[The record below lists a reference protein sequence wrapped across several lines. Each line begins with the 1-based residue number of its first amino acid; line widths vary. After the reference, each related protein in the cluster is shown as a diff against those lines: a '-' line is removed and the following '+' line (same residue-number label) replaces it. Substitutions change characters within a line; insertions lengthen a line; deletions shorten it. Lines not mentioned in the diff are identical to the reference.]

1 MTEGAPVVPALD
13 TTEQRNPRTLDID
26 TWPSERVVKTLL
38 AEDEAGVRAAAAAA
52 PELARAVDLALA
64 RLGEGG
70 RVHYFGAGA
79 SGRLGV
85 LDATEA
91 TPTFGAPPGLFTPH
105 FPGGAA
111 AVLDSGLDYEDA
123 RSLGEDD
130 AAALTSGDVAVGIT
144 ASGTTPYVAGALERA
159 RAAGALT
166 VLITCNGST
175 SLTAAV
181 DVAVVAPTGPEAV
194 TGSTRLKAG
203 TATKA
208 LLNAFSTALMVRSGR
223 TYSNLMVNLVAT
235 NEKLGARAVR
245 ILETVAGLGPA
256 DAAATLARCGGDLR
270 LAVVHAL
277 SGRPVDTCRRAL
289 TGTGVR
295 AALDLL
301 AGGHGG

>member
-1 MTEGAPVVPALD
+1 VTTPTEAMP
-13 TTEQRNPRTLDID
+13 TEERNPRTLDID
-26 TWPSERVVKTLL
+26 KWPSARVVEAVL
-38 AEDEAGVRAAAAAA
+38 AEDAAAVDAASAAA
-52 PELARAVDLALA
+52 PQLARAVDLALA
-64 RLGEGG
+64 RLRDGG

-91 TPTFGAPPGLFTPH
+91 TPTFGTPPGLFTPH

-111 AVLDSGLDYEDA
+111 AILDSALDYEDA
-123 RSLGEDD
+123 RLLGHDD
-130 AAALTSGDVAVGIT
+130 AGAVGSGDVAVGIT

-166 VLITCNGST
+166 VLVTCNGGT
-175 SLTAAV
+175 SLAAAV
-181 DVAVVAPTGPEAV
+181 DVAVAAPTGPEAV

-245 ILETVAGLGPA
+245 ILGMAAGLGPA
-256 DAAATLARCGGDLR
+256 DAAATLDRCGGDLR

-277 SGRPVDTCRRAL
+277 SGRPVDACRAAL
-289 TGTGVR
+289 DGAAGGGVR

-301 AGGHGG
+301 ADGHVG